1 MSVGS
6 IGSTSFWQQDRS
18 YWQDAKQV
26 DNTLAASTS
35 IINAMASAET
45 SMGKGLAS
53 IANQAALSRVNSQ
66 LTAAVENV
74 LNGGTG
80 SSASSNSASS
90 SSTSASSSTAKPSP
104 ATGTGTAALSISTPL
119 SRLGVLAGGTITVGA
134 GSNTTS
140 YTSTGTDTVGA
151 LLSAINA
158 NDYGNAAVTA
168 SLSSKGNLVI
178 TSKNNTDSII
188 IGGIYASNIGFAAG
202 HQIFTPTKGSNSG
215 SSTKSTSNSSAA
227 SSAAST
233 KSAASSTSTTSYT
246 TLASEMS
253 SSAASLLS
261 DSGVGGTLI
270 DMLA

>member
-18 YWQDAKQV
+18 FWERSQQA
-26 DNTLAASTS
+26 DNTIAASTS
-35 IINAMASAET
+35 IINAIASAET

-53 IANQAALSRVNSQ
+53 IANQAALDRTNSQ
-66 LTAAVENV
+66 LSSAIQNL

-80 SSASSNSASS
+80 STTSSSSASS
-90 SSTSASSSTAKPSP
+90 SSTSSAAKPSP
-104 ATGTGTAALSISTPL
+104 ATGTGTAALSIDTPL

-134 GSNTTS
+134 GSNTTT

-178 TSKNNTDSII
+178 TSKNSTDSII
-188 IGGIYASNIGFAAG
+188 VGGLYASNIGFAVG
-202 HQIFTPTKGSNSG
+202 HQIFMPTKGSSSS
-215 SSTKSTSNSSAA
+215 SSTTSTSNSSAA
-227 SSAAST
+227 SSSTGT
-233 KSAASSTSTTSYT
+233 KSASSGSSTTSFT
-246 TLASEMS
+246 TVASEMT

-261 DSGVGGTLI
+261 DSGVGGTLV